1 MNNPFVKR
9 TVETTGADYRR
20 FLNPETVS
28 KLNNMSLIA
37 RLVVE
42 GFITGLHRSPYHG
55 FSVEFAEHRPYMP
68 GDDLRR
74 LDWKVLG
81 KTDRLYLKEYEEETN
96 LRTYLLV
103 DASASMDFRSG
114 QVSKL
119 QYASWLA
126 ASLSYL
132 MLRQRDA
139 VGLVTY
145 SDHIRKLLPPRSINS
160 YLHILL
166 QELQNTSGQGETR
179 IGRIF
184 HQLAERMPRRGLLI
198 IFSDLFDHPQEILSG
213 LKHFR
218 HNHHEVIVFHI
229 LDPLERRFDFK
240 QAGTFLDVET
250 GEKLST
256 QPWHIRT
263 EYRRSIDEFI
273 DTLKKG
279 CREQRIDYA
288 LMDTQ
293 EDFDRALLQYLIK
306 RKRIGG

>member
-132 MLRQRDA
+132 MLRQRAA
-139 VGLVTY
+139 VGRVTY
-145 SDHIRKLLPPRSINS
+145 SDHIRNLLPPRSLNS
-160 YLHILL
+160 
-166 QELQNTSGQGETR
+166 
-179 IGRIF
+179 
-184 HQLAERMPRRGLLI
+184 
-198 IFSDLFDHPQEILSG
+198 
-213 LKHFR
+213 
-218 HNHHEVIVFHI
+218 
-229 LDPLERRFDFK
+229 
-240 QAGTFLDVET
+240 
-250 GEKLST
+250 
-256 QPWHIRT
+256 
-263 EYRRSIDEFI
+263 
-273 DTLKKG
+273 
-279 CREQRIDYA
+279 
-288 LMDTQ
+288 
-293 EDFDRALLQYLIK
+293 
-306 RKRIGG
+306 